1 MHNTSTPLSLNTSTT
16 PETTEMSYLSA
27 TSTSIPATST
37 SIPELIQSRKH
48 CFSRLYH
55 ITILFGVLLC
65 TSLLIYLVVHVQFD
79 LKLHGSINSDIGN
92 VNFTLESEGELNLST
107 NSSVT
112 TNSSIPSQL
121 WKQQYVDLLSDSP

>member
-1 MHNTSTPLSLNTSTT
+1 MNNTSTPLSHLNTSTT
-16 PETTEMSYLSA
+16 PETTEMSYFSA
-27 TSTSIPATST
+27 TSTPH
-37 SIPELIQSRKH
+37 IPELIQARKQ

-55 ITILFGVLLC
+55 ITLLFGVLLC
-65 TSLLIYLVVHVQFD
+65 ASLLIYLVVHVQFD

-112 TNSSIPSQL
+112 TNSSVPSQL
-121 WKQQYVDLLSDSP
+121 WKQQYVELLSDSP

>member
-1 MHNTSTPLSLNTSTT
+1 MYNTSTPLSLTTSNT
-16 PETTEMSYLSA
+16 PETAEMSYFS
-27 TSTSIPATST
+27 ATST

-48 CFSRLYH
+48 WCSRLYH
-55 ITILFGVLLC
+55 ITILFGVLMC
-65 TSLLIYLVVHVQFD
+65 ASLLIYLVVHVQFD
-79 LKLHGSINSDIGN
+79 LKLHGSINSDMGN

>member
-16 PETTEMSYLSA
+16 PETTEMSYFS
-27 TSTSIPATST
+27 ATST
-37 SIPELIQSRKH
+37 SIPELIQSRKQ

-65 TSLLIYLVVHVQFD
+65 ASLLIYLVVHVQFY

-112 TNSSIPSQL
+112 AIPSQL
-121 WKQQYVDLLSDSP
+121 WKQQYVELLSDSP

>member
-16 PETTEMSYLSA
+16 PETTEMSYFS
-27 TSTSIPATST
+27 ATST

-65 TSLLIYLVVHVQFD
+65 ASLLIYLVVHVQFD

>member
-16 PETTEMSYLSA
+16 PETTEMSYFS
-27 TSTSIPATST
+27 ATST
-37 SIPELIQSRKH
+37 SIPELIQSRKQ

-65 TSLLIYLVVHVQFD
+65 ASLLVYLVVHVQFY

-112 TNSSIPSQL
+112 AIPSQL
-121 WKQQYVDLLSDSP
+121 WKQQYVELLSDSP

>member
-1 MHNTSTPLSLNTSTT
+1 MNNTSTPLSHLNTSTT
-16 PETTEMSYLSA
+16 PETTEMSYFSA
-27 TSTSIPATST
+27 TSTPH
-37 SIPELIQSRKH
+37 IPELIQARKQ

-55 ITILFGVLLC
+55 ITLLFGVLLC
-65 TSLLIYLVVHVQFD
+65 ASLLVYLVVHVQFY

-112 TNSSIPSQL
+112 TNSSVPSQL
-121 WKQQYVDLLSDSP
+121 WKQQYVELLSDSP

>member
-1 MHNTSTPLSLNTSTT
+1 MNNTSTPLSHLNTSTT
-16 PETTEMSYLSA
+16 PETTEMSYFSA
-27 TSTSIPATST
+27 TSTPH
-37 SIPELIQSRKH
+37 IPELIQARKQ

-65 TSLLIYLVVHVQFD
+65 ASLLIYLVVHVQFY

-112 TNSSIPSQL
+112 TNSSVPSQL
-121 WKQQYVDLLSDSP
+121 WKQQYVELLSDSP

>member
-16 PETTEMSYLSA
+16 PETTEMSYFSA
-27 TSTSIPATST
+27 TSTPH
-37 SIPELIQSRKH
+37 IPELIQARKQ

-55 ITILFGVLLC
+55 ITLLFGVLLC
-65 TSLLIYLVVHVQFD
+65 ASLLVYLVVHVQFY

-112 TNSSIPSQL
+112 TNSSVPSQL
-121 WKQQYVDLLSDSP
+121 WKQQYVELLSDSP

>member
-1 MHNTSTPLSLNTSTT
+1 MYNTSTPLSLNTSTT
-16 PETTEMSYLSA
+16 PETTEMSYFS
-27 TSTSIPATST
+27 ATST
-37 SIPELIQSRKH
+37 SIPELIQSRKQ

-65 TSLLIYLVVHVQFD
+65 ASLLIYLVVHVQFD

-112 TNSSIPSQL
+112 AIPSQL
-121 WKQQYVDLLSDSP
+121 WQQQYVELLSDSP

>member
-1 MHNTSTPLSLNTSTT
+1 MNNTSTPLSLNTSTT
-16 PETTEMSYLSA
+16 PETTEMSYFSA
-27 TSTSIPATST
+27 TSTPH
-37 SIPELIQSRKH
+37 IPELIQARKQ

-55 ITILFGVLLC
+55 ITLLFGVLLC
-65 TSLLIYLVVHVQFD
+65 ASLLVYLVVHVQFY

-112 TNSSIPSQL
+112 TNSSVPSQL
-121 WKQQYVDLLSDSP
+121 WKQQYVELLSDQSP